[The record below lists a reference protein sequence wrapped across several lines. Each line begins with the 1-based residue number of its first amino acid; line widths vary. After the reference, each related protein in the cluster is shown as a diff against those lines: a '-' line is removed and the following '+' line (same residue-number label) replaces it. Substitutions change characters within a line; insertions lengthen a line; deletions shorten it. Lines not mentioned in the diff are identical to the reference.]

1 MKIFNTISKKKEI
14 LKSLGSA
21 RGKKLKLFVCGPTV
35 YDFSHIGHAR
45 TYIAFD
51 VIVRYL
57 KAMKFDV
64 FYLQN
69 ITDIDDKIIKRAA
82 ETQVS
87 PKELAVRFEREYL
100 QDMKALRVVSVN
112 KYARATD
119 YILEIIS
126 QVKRLLEKDHA
137 YVVPDD
143 GIYYDISLF
152 KEYGKLSGRTTQ
164 QAQDA
169 VSRIDDSIK
178 KRHRGDFALWKLA
191 PHPRRKSG
199 GAGFS
204 EPSWPSPW
212 GQGRPG
218 WHIEDTAITEKHF
231 GAQYDIH
238 GGARD
243 LIFPHHEAEI
253 AQMEGISGKK
263 PLVRYWM
270 HTGFLTMK
278 GEKMSK
284 SLGNFITIQDFLSK
298 HSPRLLRF
306 FVLKTHYRSPV
317 DYSEELL
324 LQAEQEL
331 QRIDEFVGK
340 LKSKI
345 QNPKSTLSSDRV
357 PRVYRGAKFPISKF
371 KTKFQKAMDDDM
383 NTPKA
388 VAVLFEL
395 IKKGNTLL
403 SQFALNTDDAKDI
416 LALLKEIDAIFSFIF
431 WQEKAMAKIP
441 QEITAL
447 LEKRERYRQEK
458 EWKKADEM
466 RVRISE
472 KGWQVED
479 TEKGPKLKKRHL
491 PQSRKRGNIQHYGG
505 L

>member
-14 LKSLGSA
+14 LKPFGSA
-21 RGKKLKLFVCGPTV
+21 RDKKLKLFVCGPTV

-57 KAMKFDV
+57 KAIKFDV

-82 ETQVS
+82 ETQTS
-87 PKELAVRFEREYL
+87 PKELAGRFEKEYL
-100 QDMKALRVVSVN
+100 QDMKALRVLSVN

-119 YILEIIS
+119 YIPEIVS
-126 QVKRLLEKDHA
+126 QVHRLLEKEHA
-137 YVVPDD
+137 YVVADD
-143 GIYYDISLF
+143 GIYYDISSF

-169 VSRIDDSIK
+169 VSRIDDSVK
-178 KRHRGDFALWKLA
+178 KRHKGDFALWK
-191 PHPRRKSG
+191 
-199 GAGFS
+199 FS
-204 EPSWPSPW
+204 KKGEPKWKSPW
-212 GQGRPG
+212 GWGRPG

-253 AQMEGISGKK
+253 AQMEAVSGKK

-270 HTGFLTMK
+270 HTGFLTIN

-284 SLGNFITIQDFLSK
+284 SLGNYITIQDFLLK

-306 FVLKTHYRSPV
+306 FVLKTHYRSPI
-317 DYSEELL
+317 DYSESNLA
-324 LQAEQEL
+324 QAEQEL
-331 QRIDEFVGK
+331 ERVDEFVQK
-340 LKSKI
+340 LKTLKSAPATSKNVKLV
-345 QNPKSTLSSDRV
+345 QKSR
-357 PRVYRGAKFPISKF
+357 
-371 KTKFQKAMDDDM
+371 KAFFAAMEDDV

-395 IKKGNTLL
+395 VKEGNTL
-403 SQFALNTDDAKDI
+403 FAKLLLNIDDAKDI
-416 LALLKEIDAIFSFIF
+416 LALLKEIDEIFSFIF
-431 WQEKAMAKIP
+431 WQEKTIAKIP

-447 LEKRERYRQEK
+447 LEKRERYRKEK
-458 EWKKADEM
+458 EWQKADET
-466 RVRISE
+466 RALLLK

-479 TEKGPKLKKRHL
+479 TEKGPKIKKA
-491 PQSRKRGNIQHYGG
+491 SFATEEKAG
-505 L
+505 